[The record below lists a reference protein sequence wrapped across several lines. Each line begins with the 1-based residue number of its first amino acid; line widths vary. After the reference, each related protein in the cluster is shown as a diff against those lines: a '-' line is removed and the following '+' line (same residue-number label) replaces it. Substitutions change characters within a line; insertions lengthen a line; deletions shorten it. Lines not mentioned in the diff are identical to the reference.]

1 MKLSDLFFKKE
12 VEVEIKKNTAQDK
25 MYLLVD
31 AITHT
36 FEVNG
41 VKEWA
46 WYQDHDD
53 SYIYFQIWCPVK
65 ERYCSW
71 AIGYTY
77 NEGVVTL
84 SEEVEE
90 VVQFT
95 EWKRI
100 QSSPSDIEKSQV
112 SEKTLFSWLDKYFN
126 KSKDKVELLKEYND
140 EEMVSIEPVWR
151 PANEVDLHGDT
162 IDIIEVRKMVDN
174 INEKIEKGI
183 LKAGL
188 FHTHETEVFKWQ
200 RAWVQEADAQLGE
213 TFVKAGTPLISAK
226 WSNKKAWEDK
236 KSGKLMAPSFGGNG
250 YSQEIN

>member
-12 VEVEIKKNTAQDK
+12 DVNIKKNTAQDK
-25 MYLLVD
+25 LYLLAD
-31 AITHT
+31 AIQNV

-41 VKEWA
+41 VREWA

-53 SYIYFQIWCPVK
+53 SHIYFQIWCPVK

-71 AIGYTY
+71 AIGYAY
-77 NEGVVTL
+77 SEGIVTL

-90 VVQFT
+90 VVQLT
-95 EWKRI
+95 EWKRV
-100 QSSPSDIEKSQV
+100 QVPPSEVEKSQM
-112 SEKTLFSWLDKYFN
+112 SEKTLFSWLDKYFSK
-126 KSKDKVELLKEYND
+126 KSQVEVLKEYSD
-140 EEMVSIEPVWR
+140 EEMVSIEPIWR

-162 IDIIEVRKMVDN
+162 IDLIEVRKMVDN
-174 INEKIEKGI
+174 INKKIENGT

-226 WSNKKAWEDK
+226 WFNKKAWEDK
-236 KSGKLMAPSFGGNG
+236 KSGKLMAPSFGAKGI
-250 YSQEIN
+250 EVEL

>member
-1 MKLSDLFFKKE
+1 MKLIDLFFTKE
-12 VEVEIKKNTAQDK
+12 EISIKKNTAKDK
-25 MYLLVD
+25 MYLLAE
-31 AITHT
+31 AIERV

-53 SYIYFQIWCPVK
+53 SYIYFQIWCPVR

-71 AIGYTY
+71 GVGYTY
-77 NEGVVTL
+77 NEGVVIL

-95 EWKRI
+95 EWKRV
-100 QSSPSDIEKSQV
+100 QSSPSELEKSQM

-126 KSKDKVELLKEYND
+126 KNKNEVSILKEFDD
-140 EEMVSIEPVWR
+140 EKMVSIEPAWR
-151 PANEVDLHGDT
+151 PAGEVDLHGDT
-162 IDIIEVRKMVDN
+162 INIIEVRKMVDN
-174 INEKIEKGI
+174 INEKIDKDI

-188 FHTHETEVFKWQ
+188 FHGHETKTFKWQ
-200 RAWVQEADAQLGE
+200 RAWVQEVDAQLGE
-213 TFVKAGTPLISAK
+213 TFVKEGTPLISAK
-226 WSNKKAWEDK
+226 WFNKKAWEDK

-250 YSQEIN
+250 YSQEIS